1 MGTAR
6 GTLHVAARTCV
17 SVLAPKPRPD
27 AGDGAAGAAGPRPG
41 TGYAA
46 RRFTLADVLAGLTV
60 ALVLVPQ
67 SLAYA
72 QLAGMPPERGLYAA
86 AIPLLIAAPLACSP
100 YLQTGPVA
108 VTSVLTF
115 GALSSLAVPGSDEY
129 VALGLALA
137 LVVGVVRIAIGLLH
151 AGVIAYLMSQPM
163 LIGFIP
169 AAALL
174 IVCSQLPN
182 ALGAAPPDGDLL
194 FQAGWSLVRPGAWE
208 LASVVLT
215 ATVLVAVFG
224 GRRLH
229 PLTPGVLV
237 AAVGAIA
244 FSKLSH
250 YGGPVVGSLPSGL
263 PPVSLRLPWEE
274 VPQLLVSGAVIAVVG
289 YAEAGSIA
297 RTFAAQD
304 RERWDSDREFVG
316 QGAANVA
323 AAFSGGFPV
332 GGSFSRSSLNRM
344 AGGHSRWSGAVT
356 GVIVLLALLVAGV
369 LEPLPKAILGATV
382 IAAVIPL
389 IRPLRILRLWRPS
402 RPAFLIAGSTFVATL
417 ALSPHIERA
426 VLIGVAL
433 SIAVHLWRE
442 LRLDTELWTEDDTL
456 HVKPRGVLWFGAA
469 QALEGRILDELAT
482 RRGVRRLVLDLSA
495 LGRMD
500 ITGAIALR
508 AVIDEARRAGISA
521 ELAGVHERDRRL
533 VERVIETE
541 TPIDA

>member
-1 MGTAR
+1 M
-6 GTLHVAARTCV
+6 
-17 SVLAPKPRPD
+17 SVLAHKPRPD

-169 AAALL
+169 AAATADPLPPSCPTRWARCRPTAT
-174 IVCSQLPN
+174 CSCRP
-182 ALGAAPPDGDLL
+182 AGASCD
-194 FQAGWSLVRPGAWE
+194 PGAWE
-208 LASVVLT
+208 LASAVLT
-215 ATVLVAVFG
+215 AA
-224 GRRLH
+224 
-229 PLTPGVLV
+229 GVSSRSS
-237 AAVGAIA
+237 AGVGCIRCFPACWSPRSAAIA
-244 FSKLSH
+244 FSKLSR
-250 YGGPVVGSLPSGL
+250 
-263 PPVSLRLPWEE
+263 LRRADRGQHSRRGCRRSRCDLPWGE
-274 VPQLLVSGAVIAVVG
+274 VPAAARVRARSSRSSG

-297 RTFAAQD
+297 RAFAAED
-304 RERWDSDREFVG
+304 RERWDSDREFVS

-332 GGSFSRSSLNRM
+332 GGSFSRSSLNRL
-344 AGGHSRWSGAVT
+344 AGGRSRWSGAVT
-356 GVIVLLALLVAGV
+356 GVIVLLALLFAGR
-369 LEPLPKAILGATV
+369 AR
-382 IAAVIPL
+382 AAAQGDP
-389 IRPLRILRLWRPS
+389 RRDGHRRRDPAHPPAADPARCGGPRG
-402 RPAFLIAGSTFVATL
+402 PAFLIAAARRSSRRSS
-417 ALSPHIERA
+417 LSPHVEQG

-442 LRLDTELWTEDDTL
+442 LRIDTELWTDDDTL
-456 HVKPRGVLWFGAA
+456 HVTPRGVLWFGAA
-469 QALEGRILDELAT
+469 QALAGPDPRRARGPPRRAAPRPRTST
-482 RRGVRRLVLDLSA
+482 RSGA
-495 LGRMD
+495 LD

>member
-1 MGTAR
+1 MGTA
-6 GTLHVAARTCV
+6 GGALHVATRAWV
-17 SVLAPKPRPD
+17 SVVVSQPRPD
-27 AGDGAAGAAGPRPG
+27 AGGDPAAGAERPGG

-46 RRFTLADVLAGLTV
+46 RRFTGADVLAGLTV

-86 AIPLLIAAPLACSP
+86 AIPLLVAAPLACSP

-108 VTSVLTF
+108 VTSLLTF
-115 GALSSLAVPGSDEY
+115 GALSSLAAPGSDEY

-137 LVVGVVRIAIGLLH
+137 LIVGVVRIAIGLLR

-174 IVCSQLPN
+174 IVGSQVPN
-182 ALGAAPPDGDLL
+182 ALGAAPPDGSLV
-194 FQAGWSLVRPGAWE
+194 FQAGWSLIHPGAWE

-215 ATVLVAVFG
+215 ITVLVAVFG

-229 PLTPGVLV
+229 PLFPGVLV
-237 AAVGAIA
+237 AAIAAIV
-244 FSKLSH
+244 FSRLSQ
-250 YGGPVVGSLPSGL
+250 YGGPIVGNLPSGL
-263 PPVSLRLPWEE
+263 PPISLNLPWDEI
-274 VPQLLVSGAVIAVVG
+274 PRLLVAGTVIAVVG

-316 QGAANVA
+316 QGVANVA
-323 AAFSGGFPV
+323 AAVSGGFPV

-344 AGGHSRWSGAVT
+344 AGGYSRWSGAVT
-356 GVIVLLALLVAGV
+356 GVLVLLALLVAGV

-389 IRPLRILRLWRPS
+389 IRPMRIVRLWRPS
-402 RPAFLIAGSTFVATL
+402 RPAFLIAATTFVATI
-417 ALSPHIERA
+417 AASPHIERA
-426 VLIGVAL
+426 VLLGVAL
-433 SIAVHLWRE
+433 SIGVHLWRE
-442 LRLDTELWTEDDTL
+442 LRIDTELWTEDDTL
-456 HVKPRGVLWFGAA
+456 YVKPHGVLWFGAA
-469 QALEGRILDELAT
+469 QALEDQILAELAT
-482 RRGVRRLVLDLSA
+482 RRGVQRLVLDLSA

-500 ITGAIALR
+500 ITGAMALR
-508 AVIDEARRAGISA
+508 AVIDEAGRASIRA

-533 VERVIETE
+533 VERVIEA
-541 TPIDA
+541 DAPVSG